1 MWSVGRGRRLSVPF
15 NSIHPKCKK
24 FVLSGGKDR
33 KQYIWW
39 FCQNRHQ
46 LPAHLFC
53 HFLPDWGGG
62 GCLPLPVTLLPH
74 IFGAFALK
82 QGSPGPHSPDLCG
95 SPWSCAPSSPLYLL
109 GVFQKLEPHRLEVTQ
124 TPSHADDFTRWNI
137 VNCNQNMPVKC
148 LEYLDKC
155 LTVG

>member
-1 MWSVGRGRRLSVPF
+1 MGDAFPSPSIPSIPSVKSLFCLVEKTE
-15 NSIHPKCKK
+15 NST
-24 FVLSGGKDR
+24 SGGFAKIVINYLLICFAIFF
-33 KQYIWW
+33 QIG
-39 FCQNRHQ
+39 
-46 LPAHLFC
+46 
-53 HFLPDWGGG
+53 GGG